1 MSFGLWQ
8 HFAYCTP
15 LQALTRPWR
24 DPPVR
29 GPQTA
34 RRAPHADLPVFDG
47 LLFCRRPLP
56 YTVKTSL
63 RAGQPRESNQDHRPG
78 RRFGNSARHV
88 ANARAANQLV
98 AFPNPTF
105 GSETPSQKNAPRRE
119 GPTRGRAARFGLGG
133 KTSAPSLR
141 NGIGAPLFQIGAILL
156 NPGYFHA
163 LPKLMRLT
171 KVPPEP
177 STWAMTLIGFAGLG
191 YAGYRRANPS

>member
-1 MSFGLWQ
+1 LSATASLYGQ
-8 HFAYCTP
+8 SVPA
-15 LQALTRPWR
+15 
-24 DPPVR
+24 
-29 GPQTA
+29 GQTA
-34 RRAPHADLPVFDG
+34 CAA
-47 LLFCRRPLP
+47 
-56 YTVKTSL
+56 
-63 RAGQPRESNQDHRPG
+63 QPRESNQDHRPG

-133 KTSAPSLR
+133 KTSAPSLG
-141 NGIGAPLFQIGAILL
+141 NGVGAPLFQIGAILL

-177 STWAMTLIGFAGLG
+177 STWAMMLIGFAGPG
-191 YAGYRRANPS
+191 YAGYRRANPSRRIIRAEQCMIDVAISAWPDPLGGTE